1 MLKFGKYILFLA
13 VIIGLGFAVNAWSAS
28 SYGLNTAAQ
37 VSGLSS
43 NAISRTGDIPRV
55 IGQIVSVA
63 LSLVGVYFFVLI
75 LIAGL
80 TWMTAAGSTEKVTQA
95 KNKMQSAFIGLIIVL
110 AAYAIAGFIFES
122 FLSVSSGGCASGTA
136 APGSRSADCV
146 KDGKVCGASKGCVE
160 ECKYIYPDAKCMDLE
175 SGQCDGKILSGLC
188 PGGANMKCCVS
199 DAEYSAV
206 NSSPDSGSGGSG
218 GTNEPPAENACVK
231 SGGFC
236 STVAGCTNQNGK
248 AGQVGGCAK
257 GEVCCKSCQQAG
269 GVCIQVTN
277 TQESQRC
284 EPETKLKS
292 GYCFGA
298 FAAEDFKCCFGEVK
312 EYWEK

>member
-1 MLKFGKYILFLA
+1 MLKFGKYILFVA
-13 VIIGLGFAVNAWSAS
+13 VILGLGWAINVWGAS

-43 NAISRTGDIPRV
+43 NAVSRAGDIPRV

-63 LSLVGVYFFVLI
+63 LSLVGVYFFILI
-75 LIAGL
+75 LYAGF

-95 KNKMQSAFIGLIIVL
+95 KSKLTSAFIGLVIVL
-110 AAYAIAGFIFES
+110 AAYAIAGFVFES
-122 FLSVSSGGCASGTA
+122 FLSVSSGTCANGLA
-136 APGSRSADCV
+136 APGSRSADCI

-160 ECKYIYPDAKCMDLE
+160 ECKYIYPDAKCMNLE
-175 SGQCDGKILSGLC
+175 SDQCDGKILSGLC
-188 PGGANMKCCVS
+188 SGGANMKCCVS
-199 DAEYSAV
+199 DAEYNTV
-206 NSSPDSGSGGSG
+206 NSLPNSGSG
-218 GTNEPPAENACVK
+218 GTNSGTEPPAENACTK
-231 SGGFC
+231 DNGFC
-236 STVAGCTNQNGK
+236 TTAAGCTNQNGK
-248 AGQVGGCAK
+248 ATQTGGCAK

-269 GVCIQVTN
+269 GVCIQISN
-277 TQESQRC
+277 TTSSQRC

-298 FAAEDFKCCFGEVK
+298 FKSEDFQCCFGTVK